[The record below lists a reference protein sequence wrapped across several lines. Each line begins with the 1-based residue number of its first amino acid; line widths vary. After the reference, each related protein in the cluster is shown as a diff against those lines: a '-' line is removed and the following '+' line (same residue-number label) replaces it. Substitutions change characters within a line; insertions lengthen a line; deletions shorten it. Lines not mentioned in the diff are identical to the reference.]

1 MHLQIRDNIVVLAA
15 YGRDSI
21 MVSVI
26 LLKALGLAIR
36 LNKICHA
43 CNACDVIVFFYDSN
57 FV

>member
-26 LLKALGLAIR
+26 LLKALGMAIR

-43 CNACDVIVFFYDSN
+43 CNACDVIVFLWQ
-57 FV
+57 